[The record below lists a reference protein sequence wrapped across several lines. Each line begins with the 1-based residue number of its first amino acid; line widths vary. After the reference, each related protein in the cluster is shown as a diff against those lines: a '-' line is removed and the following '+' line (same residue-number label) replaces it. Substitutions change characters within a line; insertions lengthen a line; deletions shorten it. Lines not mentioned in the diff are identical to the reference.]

1 MAELSLS
8 GARTQGDSAIREE
21 DGDFEPTADMLVHDF
36 DDEQTLEEEEM
47 LQGETNFS
55 AEIDD
60 LTREGEMPLHELL
73 KMYGYGGD
81 SAEEEDEGTEEQEI
95 SEKDQRGT
103 AQGEFKASKEDRE
116 SCDQEEDTRSSS
128 DESAQNRRAHG
139 TAQLLCPEPCSYFDS
154 NYADESED
162 EEYIPSEEWKKEV
175 KVGPMHQ
182 AETPAGLC
190 KYEDNEKVYE
200 NDDQLLWNP
209 ELLPENEVVDY
220 LAEASKRTG
229 EEISGEALP
238 KRPLIKDNE
247 QALYELVKCNFNKE
261 EALSKLKFSIKPA
274 KEDLSFWT
282 EEENRDFEQEDE
294 ACGKDNSVEANKI
307 KLWKRKASLHPD
319 VTHFTGRLLSETES
333 TEVSQTI
340 GHPVASSCGGSQLET
355 ENSLTTHKDAD
366 FHSTEQLLACV
377 SDHTGDRSNTN
388 GSSHGL
394 DHTRSDTKFHSSSK
408 PDTSSPSTEPVS
420 RLVRQREDEE
430 GLESPLKRQKTEVD
444 LLMKTAVSGSRMET
458 V

>member
-1 MAELSLS
+1 MAELSFS
-8 GARTQGDSAIREE
+8 GASTQGDSAIQDE

-55 AEIDD
+55 TEIDD

-73 KMYGYGGD
+73 KMYGYEGD

-95 SEKDQRGT
+95 SEKDQSST
-103 AQGEFKASKEDRE
+103 TQQKFKGDRE
-116 SCDQEEDTRSSS
+116 SCDQEEDTLSSS
-128 DESAQNRRAHG
+128 DESAQNRRTHS
-139 TAQLLCPEPCSYFDS
+139 TAQLLCPEPCSYSDS
-154 NYADESED
+154 NFADESED

-175 KVGPMHQ
+175 KVGPMYQ
-182 AETPAGLC
+182 AETPTGLC

-209 ELLPENEVVDY
+209 RLLPENEVVDY
-220 LAEASKRTG
+220 LAQASKRSG

-261 EALSKLKFSIKPA
+261 EALSRLKFSIKPA

-282 EEENRDFEQEDE
+282 EEENRDFEQVE
-294 ACGKDNSVEANKI
+294 ACEKENSVEANKQI
-307 KLWKRKASLHPD
+307 KLWNRKASLHPD
-319 VTHFTGRLLSETES
+319 VMHVTGRVLSETES
-333 TEVSQTI
+333 AEVRQTI
-340 GHPVASSCGGSQLET
+340 GHPVASSCGGGQLET

-394 DHTRSDTKFHSSSK
+394 DHTTSDTKFHSSPK
-408 PDTSSPSTEPVS
+408 PDTSSPSREPVS

-430 GLESPLKRQKTEVD
+430 GSESPLKRQKTEVD
-444 LLMKTAVSGSRMET
+444 LLMKAAVSGSRMET

>member
-8 GARTQGDSAIREE
+8 GASTRGDSGIQDE

-73 KMYGYGGD
+73 KMYGYEGD

-95 SEKDQRGT
+95 SEKDQSST
-103 AQGEFKASKEDRE
+103 AQGKFKEDRE

-128 DESAQNRRAHG
+128 DESAQNRKAHS
-139 TAQLLCPEPCSYFDS
+139 TAQLLCPEACSYFDS
-154 NYADESED
+154 NFADESED

-175 KVGPMHQ
+175 KVGPMYQ
-182 AETPAGLC
+182 AETPTGLC
-190 KYEDNEKVYE
+190 KYEDNEKVYA

-209 ELLPENEVVDY
+209 RLLPENEVMDY

-261 EALSKLKFSIKPA
+261 EALSRLKFSIKPV

-282 EEENRDFEQEDE
+282 EEEYRDFEQEDE
-294 ACGKDNSVEANKI
+294 ACEKDNSVEANKQI
-307 KLWKRKASLHPD
+307 KLWKRKASHPD
-319 VTHFTGRLLSETES
+319 VMHFTGRVLSETES

-340 GHPVASSCGGSQLET
+340 GHPVASSCGGGQLET

-377 SDHTGDRSNTN
+377 SDRSNTN
-388 GSSHGL
+388 GASHGL
-394 DHTRSDTKFHSSSK
+394 DHTTSDTKFHSSPK
-408 PDTSSPSTEPVS
+408 PDTSSPSREPVS

-430 GLESPLKRQKTEVD
+430 GSESPLKRQKTEVD
-444 LLMKTAVSGSRMET
+444 LLMKAAVSGSRMEI